1 LAATAVEK
9 QGPAPL
15 GNHSECRRQVCRQR
29 PFFNHCILKGNDMSA
44 KTGGATEGDALA
56 SAAEAT
62 QAGLDGAV
70 QANEARALGAKL
82 SAAKTEATESA
93 KGI

>member
-1 LAATAVEK
+1 
-9 QGPAPL
+9 
-15 GNHSECRRQVCRQR
+15 
-29 PFFNHCILKGNDMSA
+29 MA
-44 KTGGATEGDALA
+44 KTTGATEKDALA
-56 SAAEAT
+56 SADEAT

>member
-1 LAATAVEK
+1 M
-9 QGPAPL
+9 Q
-15 GNHSECRRQVCRQR
+15 S
-29 PFFNHCILKGNDMSA
+29 LKGNDMA
-44 KTGGATEGDALA
+44 KTTGATEKDALA
-56 SAAEAT
+56 SADEAT